1 MLYFQHTWGLYRC
14 NVNKSDSPENVW
26 HLETFV
32 LLIWYGLEW
41 HDNFLGET
49 VKRNSQEGDVGISL
63 SSLPLLDG
71 SHLRQFVKHCMHH
84 STCVVMDCA
93 AREWHEISRSDP
105 PPLLEAS
112 LPPPWSHRK
121 QFVTPSCAIDC
132 VVYVLWVAWLEWPQ
146 KHDFVASSERGV
158 CSTRSRRM
166 TSPVYQSCL
175 AFTLGS
181 RQYQQGPIRLAPS
194 DLFMQVWSLPGDA
207 TNHLAY
213 V

>member
-1 MLYFQHTWGLYRC
+1 MFGIWKRPFSWSDMDLNDMTTFWVKQSREIVRRVMLAFLE
-14 NVNKSDSPENVW
+14 SPP
-26 HLETFV
+26 F
-32 LLIWYGLEW
+32 
-41 HDNFLGET
+41 
-49 VKRNSQEGDVGISL
+49 
-63 SSLPLLDG
+63 G
-71 SHLRQFVKHCMHH
+71 SHRRQFMKHCLHH
-84 STCVVMDCA
+84 STCVVMGCGA
-93 AREWHEISRSDP
+93 GEWHEISRSDL
-105 PPLLEAS
+105 PPLLVAS

-181 RQYQQGPIRLAPS
+181 RQYQQGPIRLALS
-194 DLFMQVWSLPGDA
+194 DPFMQVWSLPGEA

>member
-1 MLYFQHTWGLYRC
+1 MRLSTSNKSGLQIQCSQNSWHISNLAVSDSQFKRHLTCCTFNTHGGYKYRC

-26 HLETFV
+26 HLETSV
-32 LLIWYGLEW
+32 LLIWYGFEW

-71 SHLRQFVKHCMHH
+71 SHLRQLVKHCMHH

-93 AREWHEISRSDP
+93 AREWHEISRSDL
-105 PPLLEAS
+105 PPLLVAS

-132 VVYVLWVAWLEWPQ
+132 VVYVL
-146 KHDFVASSERGV
+146 
-158 CSTRSRRM
+158 
-166 TSPVYQSCL
+166 CL
-175 AFTLGS
+175 
-181 RQYQQGPIRLAPS
+181 P
-194 DLFMQVWSLPGDA
+194 D
-207 TNHLAY
+207 
-213 V
+213 

>member
-26 HLETFV
+26 HLETSV
-32 LLIWYGLEW
+32 LLIWYGFEW

-49 VKRNSQEGDVGISL
+49 VKRNSQEGDVGISRVSPFWIASQTVCETL
-63 SSLPLLDG
+63 FASQYMCSDG
-71 SHLRQFVKHCMHH
+71 LWCKKETWNFS
-84 STCVVMDCA
+84 
-93 AREWHEISRSDP
+93 IRS
-105 PPLLEAS
+105 PPLLVAS

-181 RQYQQGPIRLAPS
+181 RQYQQGPIRLALS
-194 DLFMQVWSLPGDA
+194 DLFMQVWSLPGEA